1 MINVMFCI
9 LRNACAEQ
17 DQTFAIDQ
25 NVNIVL
31 YEYQKRFAV
40 DPQMGKKAFVYQT
53 NNKIIVQDFGDVDK
67 NSIFL
72 AEACREHKDYCYCL
86 STAFATMNDFA
97 NDNPNDNNYLIILMQ
112 HPMKN
117 SDTQFFLEY
126 LVKNRQINH
135 NVILI
140 QCPNCADSNLCDFIL
155 SDINY
160 SKKGFIKKI
169 MTFEELYQN
178 DGSGYDLC

>member
-67 NSIFL
+67 NSIFFFIMWIFRVFQRMDIQRFF
-72 AEACREHKDYCYCL
+72 CN
-86 STAFATMNDFA
+86 ATRIFR
-97 NDNPNDNNYLIILMQ
+97 
-112 HPMKN
+112 
-117 SDTQFFLEY
+117 FL
-126 LVKNRQINH
+126 LQK
-135 NVILI
+135 
-140 QCPNCADSNLCDFIL
+140 
-155 SDINY
+155 
-160 SKKGFIKKI
+160 
-169 MTFEELYQN
+169 
-178 DGSGYDLC
+178 